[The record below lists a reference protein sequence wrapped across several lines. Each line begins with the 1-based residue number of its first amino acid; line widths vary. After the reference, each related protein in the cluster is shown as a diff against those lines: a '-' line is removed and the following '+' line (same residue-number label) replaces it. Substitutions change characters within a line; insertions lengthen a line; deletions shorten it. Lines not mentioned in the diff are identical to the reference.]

1 MQVTNQFITMIADL
15 EACCQSKDS
24 QAIRKQVEAIRR
36 AGLTKYLQ
44 SEMHEAL
51 YLAESLEREPFNP
64 NILDMGKK
72 MMTEIRRYQ
81 NPNPVMHRIMQGAF
95 LMLGEDEDTTDVRCF
110 SVILATMKS
119 NKTKTN
125 CETCTQLVSLN
136 SPVEVQLSESSL
148 MK

>member
-1 MQVTNQFITMIADL
+1 LHADL
-15 EACCQSKDS
+15 EAACQSKDS
-24 QAIRKQVEAIRR
+24 MAIRKQVEAIRR

-95 LMLGEDEDTTDVRCF
+95 LMLGEDEDTTDVRRLT
-110 SVILATMKS
+110 VIFAVKTMNEIK
-119 NKTKTN
+119 
-125 CETCTQLVSLN
+125 
-136 SPVEVQLSESSL
+136 
-148 MK
+148 